1 VAAGSP
7 PEDES
12 ARLTD
17 PKLAFELLESKF
29 HHPPARSGIVPRT
42 ALLDRLVAAPEPVI
56 LVLAPPGYGKTTLL
70 AQLASRLAPQV
81 AWVSC
86 DAGDNDPVVLL
97 SAVAVAVN
105 RIEPL
110 DPKVFAA
117 LVSSGAGITFVPR
130 LVSAMRPDRPMTVVL
145 DHFEAVTNR
154 ECRSMIAELALRI
167 PPGWRFAL
175 ASRTDSALP
184 TARLRAQGAVI
195 EVGLEDL
202 AMASGEASALLEG
215 AGADV
220 GSAQVTELVDVT
232 EGWAVGLY
240 LAALAIRT
248 GARNTEVREK
258 FGGDDWF
265 VGDYLRSELLDY
277 VSEAELTF
285 LIRTSVLGSMSGP
298 LCDAV
303 VARAGSAQVLDELE
317 RRNLLVVP
325 LDRRRAWYRYHHLL
339 RDLLRSELQRRDP
352 DLIPDLHRRAA
363 EWYEANGLAEVAITH
378 AEQAGDYNREARLVL
393 ELAQPAWASG
403 RVETV
408 LQWMEPLR
416 DRSSAEHYAAIA
428 VHGALIFA
436 LLGRAAE
443 AERWADAAERAPATG
458 ILPDGSTIEATLAY
472 LRAILFRHGTAQ
484 TRRDAQLA
492 YDGLSPASPYR
503 ATMVHTEGLAY
514 LLEGDP
520 DRADPIFVRAYED
533 ALADNAAPLAAM
545 VLAERCFVASEHAD
559 WAEVTALARRAV
571 RIVDAGGFEDYWTSA
586 LVYAWATRAELHAGD
601 MTSARLYLGR
611 AGRLRPLLTY
621 ALPGVSV
628 QTLLVLARCYLA
640 VSDRAGAGA
649 AIRQARDILA
659 QRPDL
664 GTLPSAIDE
673 LQRELASFS
682 EVSLGATSLTAAELR
697 VLPLL
702 STHLSLREIGERLY
716 ISPHTVKSHT
726 NSIYR
731 KLEVTSRS
739 EAVTRTHQ
747 LGLADGY
754 AGVY

>member
-1 VAAGSP
+1 M
-7 PEDES
+7 
-12 ARLTD
+12 
-17 PKLAFELLESKF
+17 
-29 HHPPARSGIVPRT
+29 
-42 ALLDRLVAAPEPVI
+42 
-56 LVLAPPGYGKTTLL
+56 LAPPGYGKTTLL
-70 AQLASRLAPQV
+70 AQLASRLAPRV

-86 DAGDNDPVVLL
+86 DDGDNDPVVLL

-105 RIEPL
+105 RVEPL
-110 DPKVFAA
+110 DPRVFAS

-130 LVSAMRPDRPMTVVL
+130 FVSAMRTGRPMTVVL
-145 DHFEAVTNR
+145 DHVEVVTNR
-154 ECRSMIAELALRI
+154 ECQTMIAELALRF
-167 PPGWRFAL
+167 PPGWRLAL
-175 ASRTDSALP
+175 ASRNDPALP
-184 TARLRAQGAVI
+184 AARLRAQGRIV
-195 EVGLEDL
+195 EVGVEDL
-202 AMASGEASALLEG
+202 AMAPGEASALLAG
-215 AGADV
+215 AGVEV
-220 GSAQVTELVDVT
+220 GDAQVAELVDVT

-240 LAALAIRT
+240 LAALAIRA
-248 GARNTEVREK
+248 GARNSDVREK
-258 FGGDDWF
+258 FGGEDWF
-265 VGDYLRSELLDY
+265 VGDYLRSELLEY
-277 VSEAELTF
+277 VSDAELTF
-285 LIRTSVLGSMSGP
+285 LIRTSILGSMCGP

-303 VARAGSAQVLDELE
+303 LGRTGSAQVLDGLE
-317 RRNLLVVP
+317 RRNLLVLP
-325 LDRRRAWYRYHHLL
+325 LDRRRAWYRYHNML

-352 DLIPDLHRRAA
+352 DLISDLHRRAA
-363 EWYEANGLAEVAITH
+363 EWYEANSLAEVAITH
-378 AEQAGDYNREARLVL
+378 AEQAGDYNRQARLVL

-408 LQWMEPLR
+408 VQWIEPLR
-416 DRSSAEHYAAIA
+416 HRSSADHYAAIA

-436 LLGRAAE
+436 LLGRAGE
-443 AERWADAAERAPATG
+443 AERWADAAERAPSAG

-472 LRAILFRHGTAQ
+472 LRAILFRDGTDEM
-484 TRRDAQLA
+484 RRDAKLA

-503 ATMVHTEGLAY
+503 ATMVHTEGLSY

-520 DRADPIFVRAYED
+520 GRADPIFVRAYED
-533 ALADNAAPLAAM
+533 ATVGNALPLAAM

-571 RIVDAGGFEDYWTSA
+571 RIVEAGGFEDYWTSA
-586 LVYAWATRAELHAGD
+586 LVYAWATRAELHARD
-601 MTSARLYLGR
+601 LTRARLYLGR
-611 AGRLRPLLTY
+611 AARLRPLLTY

-628 QTLLVLARCYLA
+628 QALLVLARCYLA

-664 GTLPSAIDE
+664 GTLRGAIVE
-673 LQRELASFS
+673 LQQELASFS
-682 EVSLGATSLTAAELR
+682 EAALGATSLTAAELR

-747 LGLADGY
+747 LGLSDGPPI
-754 AGVY
+754 AMSVKRP